1 MRIFDD
7 KVASLKNSL
16 LLKEKHVA
24 YLNSTFTN
32 VLSDLTSLL
41 VKQNKI
47 VNNLKT
53 EAAFIDNL
61 TKEKGV
67 LPKEIAVSD
76 IQNNLKKFKSLL
88 NEVNLPKIN
97 SNTELFNKILVNGN
111 NENLEFPL
119 VNDILPHLKGKIV
132 DLSPNFKLSKQ
143 KYGTFVIGIPTV
155 RREEVY
161 LYDTIKSVLNC
172 MNDYEKNETI
182 IVIMIAEV
190 IYNLMYP
197 KLFFYDIIYYINS

>member
-1 MRIFDD
+1 L
-7 KVASLKNSL
+7 SSL
-16 LLKEKHVA
+16 LI
-24 YLNSTFTN
+24 
-32 VLSDLTSLL
+32 
-41 VKQNKI
+41 KQNKI
-47 VNNLKT
+47 VNNLKN

-61 TKEKGV
+61 TKESGV

-76 IQNNLKKFKSLL
+76 IQSNLKKLKFLL

-97 SNTELFNKILVNGN
+97 SKTELFDKIIIDAN
-111 NENLEFPL
+111 NDNFEFPL

-132 DLSPNFKLSKQ
+132 DLRPNIKLSKQ

-161 LYDTIKSVLNC
+161 LYDTIKSILNC
-172 MNDYEKNETI
+172 MNDYEKNETV

-190 IYNLMYP
+190 FYNQIYP
-197 KLFFYDIIYYINS
+197 ILFFMILFIT